1 MSKQIMLVLTLIL
14 VASMACSIQLS
25 QSTLTG
31 SGDIARENREVS
43 GFDQVDICCG
53 MQLFLTQGDR
63 EDLEI
68 EADDNLLPE
77 IVTRVSGDRLIIEF
91 KDQGGRTNYRPSQP
105 VRCTLT
111 VKDIRRIESSG
122 GGYVESEAVDTDR
135 LTLDLS
141 GGGDAQFG
149 SVSAQTFEVD
159 ISGGGEITADTL
171 RADRARFSLSGGSD
185 ATIDELIADDLRL
198 ESSGSGDVAIAGR
211 VTEQNADISGGGSYR
226 AEDLE
231 SQIAAIEISGGG
243 NGTVWVTD
251 SLEANLSG
259 GSDLSYYGNPQIF
272 ESLSGDSELNSLG
285 ER

>member
-1 MSKQIMLVLTLIL
+1 MSKPILLVISLIL
-14 VASMACSIQLS
+14 VVSMACTLQLT

-31 SGDIARENREVS
+31 SGDIARESRDVS
-43 GFDQVDICCG
+43 GFDRVDICCG

-111 VKDIRRIESSG
+111 VVDITQIESSG
-122 GGYVESEAVDTDR
+122 GGFVESERLETDS
-135 LTLDLS
+135 LSLDLS
-141 GGGDAQFG
+141 GGGDAKLG
-149 SVSAQTFEVD
+149 SVTAQSFVVD
-159 ISGGGEITADTL
+159 ISGGGDITADML
-171 RADRARFSLSGGSD
+171 RADRARFTLSGGSD
-185 ATIDELIADDLRL
+185 TTIDELIAGDLRL
-198 ESSGSGDVAIAGR
+198 ESSGGGDVVIGGR
-211 VTEQNADISGGGSYR
+211 VTEQNIDISGGGRYR
-226 AEDLE
+226 AQDLE
-231 SQIAAIEISGGG
+231 SQITEIDISGGG
-243 NGTVWVTD
+243 EGTVWVTD
-251 SLEANLSG
+251 SLNVNLSG
-259 GSDLSYYGNPQIF
+259 GSDLSYYGNPQIS